1 MKDAFRLADDVLLG
15 AVRGISDLITGH
27 GLINLDFNDVRTIMN
42 EMGMALMG
50 TGVGRGESRAVEAAR
65 SAISN
70 PLLEDLSMQGARGV
84 LINFTG
90 GPDMTLFEVE
100 EAAKLIQDA
109 SHDEANIIFGAVIDE
124 RMEQAGEM
132 RVTVIATGLDDGRIG
147 RGRDREERDFAPNV
161 RPIRGDTAPGR
172 PAAPIPAAAE
182 PLPEDDVRVEVEDWS
197 GELPAAA
204 PRPEAFASPF
214 DDEYDTPAFIRKK
227 AGRPE
232 PGPDRDTPAFLRR
245 SAD

>member
-1 MKDAFRLADDVLLG
+1 RDAFRLADDVLLG

-50 TGVGRGESRAVEAAR
+50 TGIGRGENRASDAAR

-70 PLLEDLSMQGARGV
+70 PLLEDLSMDGARGV

-109 SHDEANIIFGAVIDE
+109 SHEDANIIFGAVIDE
-124 RMEQAGEM
+124 RMEQNGEM

-147 RGRDREERDFAPNV
+147 RSRDREEPTFTPSFRPLRRDTEVVRGPAPV
-161 RPIRGDTAPGR
+161 ALAPE
-172 PAAPIPAAAE
+172 PAAEADAA
-182 PLPEDDVRVEVEDWS
+182 VEVEV
-197 GELPAAA
+197 
-204 PRPEAFASPF
+204 
-214 DDEYDTPAFIRKK
+214 
-227 AGRPE
+227 
-232 PGPDRDTPAFLRR
+232 
-245 SAD
+245 

>member
-1 MKDAFRLADDVLLG
+1 VAGKSARMKDAFRLADDVLLG

-50 TGVGRGESRAVEAAR
+50 TGVGRGEARAAEAAR

-70 PLLEDLSMQGARGV
+70 PLLEDLSMEGARGV

-90 GPDMTLFEVE
+90 GPDMTLHEVE

-109 SHDEANIIFGAVIDE
+109 SHEDANIIFGAVIDE
-124 RMEQAGEM
+124 AMEHAGEV

-147 RGRDREERDFAPNV
+147 RGRDRDER
-161 RPIRGDTAPGR
+161 
-172 PAAPIPAAAE
+172 
-182 PLPEDDVRVEVEDWS
+182 
-197 GELPAAA
+197 GELPGLRPLRREPEPARAAA
-204 PRPEAFASPF
+204 PVASAEPERGDWAEVPSSRAEEPFASPF
-214 DDEYDTPAFIRKK
+214 DDEYDVPTFLRKK
-227 AGRPE
+227 ARE
-232 PGPDRDTPAFLRR
+232 EDDDRELPAYLRR
-245 SAD
+245 QAD